1 MISYASTIGITC
13 KVNKLKE
20 YEMKFSV
27 NVAISYITGLGA
39 FILFEIGCW
48 PQNTSWHF
56 PS

>member
-1 MISYASTIGITC
+1 MIAYASTIGITR